1 MKILKIVLWLA
12 LSVIAFFF
20 LTGAW
25 SVLVGGNVAP
35 LFAIITIVLVA
46 IYKWSNKLT
55 IKVLCYDC
63 KEENIIKKY
72 SEKEF
77 VCTKCGKENKIIK

>member
-20 LTGAW
+20 LTGFWAGF
-25 SVLVGGNVAP
+25 VGGNVAP
-35 LFAIITIVLVA
+35 LFAIITIIIVA
-46 IYKWSNKLT
+46 ISIWSKKAT
-55 IKVLCYDC
+55 RKVLCYDC
-63 KEENIIKKY
+63 KEENVVKY

-77 VCTKCGKENKIIK
+77 VCTKCGKGNQIIK